1 MSSSTSLVIIE
12 PVVAKVKTK
21 SSPGGSRGMGDILPK
36 LPPLP
41 REEDLFTPPRE
52 REKMKKVDLRVM
64 VNMLR
69 SKISKEGK
77 LMVEVDKMS
86 MDLDISKD
94 KMYIICNVLEGL
106 RLMKMKGRNVYEW
119 QGNEMLIPTL
129 MMLKKMAE
137 KENTMGQLLMARKFI
152 AKSTVNN
159 NIASNTTCK
168 EVEKLNVVMTTQKVM
183 MMFLVAQETNV
194 ISLEEMS
201 VVIQGSDLTKLKR
214 KISIKRFDDI
224 CRILAGVELL
234 EVEED
239 DENLYKYIGPEVPK
253 IAIVDSNEKVEGKM
267 IEDVTGEMMEEITAV
282 ENILEDGMEVV
293 D

>member
-1 MSSSTSLVIIE
+1 
-12 PVVAKVKTK
+12 
-21 SSPGGSRGMGDILPK
+21 MGDILPE

-41 REEDLFTPPRE
+41 REEELFTPPRE

-64 VNMLR
+64 VDMLR

-86 MDLDISKD
+86 MELDISKD

-137 KENTMGQLLMARKFI
+137 KENTMGQLLKARKFV
-152 AKSTVNN
+152 AKGTVNDN
-159 NIASNTTCK
+159 LASNTTCK

-183 MMFLVAQETNV
+183 MMFLVAKETNV
-194 ISLEEMS
+194 ISLDEMS
-201 VVIQGSDLTKLKR
+201 VVIHGSDLTKLKR
-214 KISIKRFDDI
+214 KMSIKRFDDI
-224 CRILAGVELL
+224 CKILAGVGLL
-234 EVEED
+234 EVEEQD
-239 DENLYKYIGPEVPK
+239 DENLYIYIGPEVPK
-253 IAIVDSNEKVEGKM
+253 IAIVDSNEKVEGKI